1 MIAFRV
7 QNRLVH
13 AQIGFLW
20 GFNSKFPTSIPA
32 PFIWESPPYPTP
44 GRKLQLFNCLTIK
57 RRTTA

>member
-20 GFNSKFPTSIPA
+20 GFHSKFPTSIPA
-32 PFIWESPPYPTP
+32 PFIWESPPPPP